1 MNKKTLILIVLIEFI
16 ILSALAYLQMFW
28 VVFGMLAAVVLAST
42 VIIYNY
48 FIAIDDVYDLY
59 DSNEFMSSYINKL
72 YSDITEAYNKMIEID
87 KKQWFASDDEVGFV
101 FKRLKETMMDI
112 EKSLLNLKK

>member
-1 MNKKTLILIVLIEFI
+1 MNKKTLILILLIEII
-16 ILSALAYLQMFW
+16 ILSSLAYLQMFW
-28 VVFGMLAAVVLAST
+28 VVFGMLVAVMLASAI
-42 VIIYNY
+42 IIYNY

-59 DSNEFMSSYINKL
+59 DSNEFMFSYINKL
-72 YSDITEAYNKMIEID
+72 YADITEAYNKMIDID

-101 FKRLKETMMDI
+101 FKRLKETIENI